1 MAPLKSKGHL
11 HTDAND
17 RAKILS
23 DQFKSA
29 FTRDLEPASKDT
41 APYGPSY
48 PQMPSFNI
56 TEVGVR
62 KLLLNINPSKA
73 GGPDGVPCHML
84 KELAE
89 EIAPALTFIFTQ
101 SLTTGQVPSE
111 WKKQWITPIYK
122 KGPKCEVSNYRPVSL
137 TCVTSKLLEH
147 IICSQVRGHLDTHGI
162 LTWFQHGFRAGRSCE
177 TQLAVTMH
185 DLHKL
190 ADLGTKVDMD
200 ILDFSKAF
208 DVVPHTRLLN
218 KLQFYGINDEVC
230 CWIRNFLEGR
240 TQRVMVDGVFLL
252 EENVD
257 SGVPQGTVL
266 GPLLFLL
273 FINDITTNLNTG
285 TRIRLFADDCLI
297 YRAIH
302 SIQDQIILQQDLG
315 TLQSWSTTWG
325 MKFNPSKC
333 NILRTRQGLKGT
345 LNRFYQLLGEIL
357 AEVPT
362 AKYLGVNISNNLSWT
377 PHVDY
382 IFKKANQKLGF
393 LRRNLRGSPV
403 SSKCLPYTSLVMS
416 GLEYAA
422 PIWDPITDKD
432 SWKIESIQ
440 RRAARWA
447 KSTYSPR
454 ASITELLQEL
464 GWDDLSN

>member
-1 MAPLKSKGHL
+1 
-11 HTDAND
+11 
-17 RAKILS
+17 
-23 DQFKSA
+23 
-29 FTRDLEPASKDT
+29 
-41 APYGPSY
+41 
-48 PQMPSFNI
+48 
-56 TEVGVR
+56 
-62 KLLLNINPSKA
+62 
-73 GGPDGVPCHML
+73 
-84 KELAE
+84 
-89 EIAPALTFIFTQ
+89 
-101 SLTTGQVPSE
+101 
-111 WKKQWITPIYK
+111 
-122 KGPKCEVSNYRPVSL
+122 
-137 TCVTSKLLEH
+137 
-147 IICSQVRGHLDTHGI
+147 
-162 LTWFQHGFRAGRSCE
+162 
-177 TQLAVTMH
+177 MH

-190 ADLGTKVDMD
+190 ADLGTQVDMG
-200 ILDFSKAF
+200 ILNFSKSF

-230 CWIRNFLEGR
+230 CWIRSFLEGR
-240 TQRVMVDGVFLL
+240 TQRVMMDGVLSQ

-266 GPLLFLL
+266 EPILFLL
-273 FINDITTNLNTG
+273 FTNNITTNLNTG

-297 YRAIH
+297 YRVIH
-302 SIQDQIILQQDLG
+302 SIQDQILLQQDLD

-333 NILRTRQGLKGT
+333 NSLRTRQGLKGT
-345 LNRFYQLLGEIL
+345 LNRFYQLHGEIL

-382 IFKKANQKLGF
+382 IVKKANQQLGF

-403 SSKCLPYTSLVMS
+403 SSKYLAYTSLVRS

-422 PIWDPITDKD
+422 PIWDPKTDKD

-447 KSTYSPR
+447 KSTYSPL
-454 ASITELLQEL
+454 ASVTELL
-464 GWDDLSN
+464 